1 MALCASCNAPMHDFV
16 VEEALGC
23 VPPRDVLVF
32 TTHTLDPDYRAAL
45 LHEHP
50 QFTVEEIVGSSLGHC
65 PHFPSQDDW
74 LCDVKTALRSSPR
87 YQLIHRMFRIH
98 IHILCEKV
106 VDPGKEVA
114 FESGV

>member
-1 MALCASCNAPMHDFV
+1 MALCASCNAPMHDFA

-23 VPPRDVLVF
+23 VPPRGVLVF

-74 LCDVKTALRSSPR
+74 LCDVKNALRYRIIGDTNPR
-87 YQLIHRMFRIH
+87 TYMRKPWSFVKSHL
-98 IHILCEKV
+98 
-106 VDPGKEVA
+106 
-114 FESGV
+114 